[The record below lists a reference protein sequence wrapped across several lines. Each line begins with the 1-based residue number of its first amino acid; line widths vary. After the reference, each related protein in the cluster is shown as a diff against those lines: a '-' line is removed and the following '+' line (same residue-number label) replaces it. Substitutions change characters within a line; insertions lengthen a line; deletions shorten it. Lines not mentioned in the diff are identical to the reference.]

1 MRTHVANC
9 RGVPG
14 SSTGKGFR
22 QGEAVRVG
30 ISTITVL
37 EISGGQIK
45 RGCGAPEEFPIQRQN
60 ARQKVPLATVTYIHC
75 DPQDGASAV

>member
-1 MRTHVANC
+1 MLVL
-9 RGVPG
+9 
-14 SSTGKGFR
+14 GFR
-22 QGEAVRVG
+22 QGESVQVG

-37 EISGGQIK
+37 EIRGGQIK
-45 RGCGAPEEFPIQRQN
+45 LGFDAPEELPIQRQN